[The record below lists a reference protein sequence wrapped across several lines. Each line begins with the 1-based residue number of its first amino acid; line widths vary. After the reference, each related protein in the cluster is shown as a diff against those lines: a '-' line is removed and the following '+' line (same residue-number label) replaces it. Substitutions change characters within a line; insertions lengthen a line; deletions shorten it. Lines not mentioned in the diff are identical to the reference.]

1 MGVIML
7 KDLNEIKKFIEWCK
21 KNKVKT
27 FKNGNIE
34 FELSEL
40 SFVPQL
46 DDSQMDKKI
55 TEAYDETLVDTAKQ
69 ELDKEDEQMLYWS
82 TQS

>member
-1 MGVIML
+1 ML
-7 KDLNEIKKFIEWCK
+7 KNLKEIQTFIEWCK
-21 KNKVKT
+21 KNKVKS
-27 FKNGNIE
+27 FSNGDIS

-46 DDSQMDKKI
+46 DEQEMKQAVDS
-55 TEAYDETLVDTAKQ
+55 AYDETLVDTAKQ
-69 ELDKEDEQMLYWS
+69 ELDKEDEEMLYWS